1 VSTLA
6 AQSPDLILEMWQPS
20 CSIEKLKARAEFYA
34 QIRAFFYKR
43 NVLEV
48 ETPLL
53 SISTATDPHLESICA
68 LVKTQMDQV
77 EQNYFLHTSP
87 EFPMKRLLA
96 SGSGSIYQICK
107 TFRNGETGSR
117 HNPEFTMLEWYRPGF
132 SLDDLMSEVESLIY
146 ETLAPKFTLS
156 RGIEKL
162 TYRESFLRYLSI
174 DPFEIADA
182 DLEIK
187 ARELTAYAGPD
198 MVRDDYLNLLLSIC
212 IEPQLGKITSDKK
225 NHLSP
230 VFLYEYPP
238 SQASLAQVSISK
250 EGISVAQRF
259 ELYID
264 GLELANGYF
273 ELTDPKEQVNRF
285 EQDNAERRHLNLP
298 EIPFDINLISALKKG
313 LPACAGVALGL
324 DRLLM
329 VRERAQSISEV
340 LAFPIERA

>member
-1 VSTLA
+1 
-6 AQSPDLILEMWQPS
+6 MWQPS
-20 CSIEKLKARAEFYA
+20 CSIEKLKARAELYA
-34 QIRAFFYKR
+34 QVRAFFYRRK
-43 NVLEV
+43 VLEV

-68 LVKTQMDQV
+68 QVKIQMDQTA
-77 EQNYFLHTSP
+77 QNYFLHTSP

-96 SGSGSIYQICK
+96 SGSGPIYQICK
-107 TFRNGETGSR
+107 TFRNGETGAR

-156 RGIEKL
+156 HRIEKL
-162 TYRESFLRYLSI
+162 TYRESFQRYLSI

-182 DLEIK
+182 DLAHH
-187 ARELTAYAGPD
+187 ARKLTGYAGPD
-198 MVRDDYLNLLLSIC
+198 MARDDYLNLLLSIC
-212 IEPQLGKITSDKK
+212 IEPQLGKAADKGNK
-225 NHLSP
+225 NQLNP

-250 EGISVAQRF
+250 EGIFVAQRF

-273 ELTDPKEQVNRF
+273 ELTDPKEQVHRF
-285 EQDNAERRHLNLP
+285 ENDNIERLNLGLP
-298 EIPFDINLISALKKG
+298 KIPMDNNLITALEAG

-329 VRERAQSISEV
+329 VKEQAQSISEV
-340 LAFPIERA
+340 LAFPIDRA